1 MYSKIALGNVKKSLR
16 DFSIY
21 FLTLAVGV
29 ALFYA
34 FNSITQQSMVLE
46 LTEDARSIVQLLSKT
61 ITGVSILLAVILGFL
76 VVYANQFLI
85 RRRKKEKC
93 CTNRN

>member
-34 FNSITQQSMVLE
+34 FNSITQQSMVLK
-46 LTEDARSIVQLLSKT
+46 LSEDTRKIVELLSRT
-61 ITGVSILLAVILGFL
+61 IFGVSTFLAVILGFL

-85 RRRKKEKC
+85 RRRKKEL
-93 CTNRN
+93 